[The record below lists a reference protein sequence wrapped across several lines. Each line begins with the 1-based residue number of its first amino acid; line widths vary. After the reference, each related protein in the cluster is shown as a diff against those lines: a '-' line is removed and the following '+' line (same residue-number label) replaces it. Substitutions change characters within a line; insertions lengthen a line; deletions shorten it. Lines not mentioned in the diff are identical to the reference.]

1 MTTKRRALAT
11 GAITLVVLMP
21 AAAFAATRD
30 ATTRTDVTSLATA
43 ESKVVTLLHSY
54 KATAAWKAQYK
65 AAVATQ
71 ATDLVK
77 LNSALAVLAPPAAV
91 AATTPKTGVSTAATT
106 QADVTSLAAAESRVV
121 ALLHAYQPAA
131 TWKAKFKAAEA
142 VQTPDLAALNA
153 VLNPTSALFAL
164 TGSGSASTAKFTVPA
179 SAKGWRL
186 VWSYNCS
193 AFGSAG
199 NFAVVIKGGSG
210 KDQAINQ
217 LGKKGS
223 GVEHYDDVGTFN
235 LQVDSECN
243 WSIQA
248 VAGD

>member
-11 GAITLVVLMP
+11 GGIALAVLMP
-21 AAAFAATRD
+21 AAAFAAT
-30 ATTRTDVTSLATA
+30 TTQTDVTSLATA
-43 ESKVVTLLHSY
+43 ESNVVTLLHHY
-54 KATAAWKAQYK
+54 KAAAAWKAQYE

-77 LNSALAVLAPPAAV
+77 LNTALAVLAPAAAL
-91 AATTPKTGVSTAATT
+91 AAETT
-106 QADVTSLAAAESRVV
+106 QADVSTTATTQTDVTSLATAESRVV
-121 ALLHAYQPAA
+121 ALLHAYQPTA

-142 VQTPDLAALNA
+142 VQTADLVALTT
-153 VLNPTSALFAL
+153 VLNPTSALFAQ
-164 TGSGSASTAKFTVPA
+164 TGSGNASRAKFTVP
-179 SAKGWRL
+179 STAKAWRL
-186 VWSYNCS
+186 TWSYNCS

-199 NFAVVIKGGSG
+199 NFAVVVTGGSG
-210 KDQAINQ
+210 HDRPVNQ

-223 GVEHYDDVGTFN
+223 GVEHYSDVGTFR

-248 VAGD
+248 AVGG